1 MSSNCGEQ
9 VREHRA
15 GLTLAIASLGTLLVL
30 MVFTIPLTT
39 LTSTAVALGA
49 GPGAQAWILSAMSV
63 GAASGLLASG
73 ALGDDYGRRRI
84 FVAGALVL
92 VGSSVI
98 GALAPTALV
107 LVVSRILQG
116 LGGAAMIACGLGLI
130 GHAFQA
136 GRARAR
142 ATGIWAA
149 ALGAGVAL
157 GPIVSAWLD
166 MSGGWYSP
174 YAASAAAALVV
185 AVAGWLWLDE
195 SRADQPRSV
204 DWAGTLLLGLGIA
217 VLLAGL
223 VEGRSGWERPL
234 TVELIVGG
242 LLLLGAFVA
251 AERLNASPM
260 LDLGLF
266 RRPDFV
272 GATIG
277 AFAAGAGVL
286 SQVSLVPLVLE
297 RAMGIGTLTSAFV
310 LLAWSATS
318 VFSAYGARW
327 LPESLTPRMQLVC
340 GLIGVAVAQ
349 LMLGWLSPGDSAVRL
364 LPGMFLAGVANG
376 VLNAALGHEAV
387 SSVPQGRAAMGSG
400 ANNTAR
406 YVGSGMGLA
415 VVTVLI
421 THAGSVAGVDGLLAG
436 WNEAVLV
443 TTAFSLIGAAV
454 VYATGRRAAVKPE
467 ELRTVKP

>member
-1 MSSNCGEQ
+1 MADSG
-9 VREHRA
+9 VAPDRP

-73 ALGDDYGRRRI
+73 AIGDDYGRRRTFI
-84 FVAGALVL
+84 AGALVL
-92 VGSSVI
+92 AGSSVA
-98 GALAPTALV
+98 GALAPSALV
-107 LVVSRILQG
+107 LVGVRILEG

-130 GHAFQA
+130 GHAFDA

-157 GPIVSAWLD
+157 GPILSAELD
-166 MSGGWYSP
+166 MTGGWPLP
-174 YAASAAAALVV
+174 YALSAAAAL
-185 AVAGWLWLDE
+185 ALAFAGWKWLSE
-195 SRADQPRSV
+195 SRADSPRKV
-204 DWAGTLLLGLGIA
+204 DWVGTLLLGVGIA
-217 VLLAGL
+217 LLLAGL
-223 VEGRSGWERPL
+223 VEGRSGWGRP
-234 TVELIVGG
+234 VVVALIVGG
-242 LLLLGAFVA
+242 LVLLGGFLV
-251 AERLNASPM
+251 AERLNSSPM
-260 LDLGLF
+260 LELGLF

-272 GATIG
+272 GATAG

-286 SQVSLVPLVLE
+286 SLVSLVPVLLE
-297 RAMGIGTLTSAFV
+297 RAMGVSTLISAFA

-327 LPESLTPRMQLVC
+327 LPEALAPRSQLVV

-349 LMLGWLSPGDSAVRL
+349 LMLGWLSPGDSIVRL
-364 LPGMFLAGVANG
+364 LPGMFLAGIANG

-387 SSVPQGRAAMGSG
+387 SSVPRGRAAMGSG

-406 YVGSGMGLA
+406 YVGSGLGLA

-421 THAGSVAGVDGLLAG
+421 THAGRAAGVDGLLAG
-436 WNEAVLV
+436 WNDAVLV
-443 TTAFSLIGAAV
+443 TAAFSLLGAAV
-454 VYATGRRAAVKPE
+454 AYGAGKRAAAKAEP
-467 ELRTVKP
+467 LRAAEP

>member
-1 MSSNCGEQ
+1 MTATRST
-9 VREHRA
+9 RERP
-15 GLTLAIASLGTLLVL
+15 GRTLAIASLGTLLVL

-49 GPGAQAWILSAMSV
+49 GAGAQAWILSAMSV
-63 GAASGLLASG
+63 GAAAGLLASG
-73 ALGDDYGRRRI
+73 AIGDDYGRRRTFI
-84 FVAGALVL
+84 AGALVL
-92 VGSSVI
+92 AGSSVL
-98 GALAPTALV
+98 GTLAPTALV
-107 LVVSRILQG
+107 LVGARILEG

-130 GHAFQA
+130 GHAFEA

-157 GPIVSAWLD
+157 GPILSAELD
-166 MSGGWYSP
+166 MAGGWRLP
-174 YAASAAAALVV
+174 YALSAVAALVL
-185 AVAGWLWLDE
+185 AAAGWKGLAE
-195 SRADQPRSV
+195 SRADSPRRV
-204 DWAGTLLLGLGIA
+204 DVLGTLLLGFGLA

-223 VEGRSGWERPL
+223 VEGRSGWDRPL
-234 TVELIVGG
+234 VG
-242 LLLLGAFVA
+242 LLLIGGLALLGGFVVV
-251 AERLNASPM
+251 ERLNSSPM
-260 LDLGLF
+260 LELGLF
-266 RRPDFV
+266 RRADFV
-272 GATIG
+272 GATVG

-286 SQVSLVPLVLE
+286 SLVSLVPVLLQ
-297 RAMGIGTLTSAFV
+297 RAMGVSTLVSAFV

-327 LPESLTPRMQLVC
+327 LPQALTPRAQLVV
-340 GLIGVAVAQ
+340 GLLGVAVAQ
-349 LMLGWLSPGDSAVRL
+349 LMLGWLTPSAPIARL
-364 LPGMFLAGVANG
+364 LPGMLLAGIANG

-421 THAGSVAGVDGLLAG
+421 THAGHAAGVDGLLTG

-443 TTAFSLIGAAV
+443 TAAFSLFGAV
-454 VYATGRRAAVKPE
+454 VVYVAGRRAGAQPE
-467 ELRTVKP
+467 PLRTVEP